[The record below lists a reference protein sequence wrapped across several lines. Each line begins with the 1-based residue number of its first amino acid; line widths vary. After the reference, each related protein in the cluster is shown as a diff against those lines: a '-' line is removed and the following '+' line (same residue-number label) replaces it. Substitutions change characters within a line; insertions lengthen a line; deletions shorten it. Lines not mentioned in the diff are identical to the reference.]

1 MTRRSEAV
9 GVSTQTS
16 YMAPVRAGLPRTW
29 FEATG
34 SLPSVPIADNGYD
47 GGDWKNTQ
55 PDFSDFDLA
64 FDLNQ

>member
-1 MTRRSEAV
+1 
-9 GVSTQTS
+9 
-16 YMAPVRAGLPRTW
+16 MAPVRAGLPRTW

-47 GGDWKNTQ
+47 DGDWENTQ